1 MVYSTGRH
9 SEPFPDSA
17 NRLLAAALIFLRR
30 LSVALLLASVAVWSG
45 GCGSHGDRPIVVASV
60 SDVSSL
66 DPHLL
71 DVNHPT
77 GSVIWSLFDSLVRR
91 GPDGADL
98 PRLASSWERL
108 DELTWRFHLRSDVK
122 FQDGSPFTAAD
133 VKFSFDRMNRA
144 PFSALQQLW
153 QQTTLQEVRVVDDH
167 TIELRTSKPS
177 VTMLYWLEEA
187 FVAPQAYYSKHDAAY
202 LNTHPM
208 GSGPY
213 KLVEWVPGDHL
224 TLTANPAYFGGAPAL
239 KDVVFKVVPD
249 LSARLNGLAT
259 GDIDL
264 ALELTPDTLA
274 QANTPTSR
282 GVETLGLRKL
292 HFGIAQ
298 HSSVA
303 ALRDPRVRRALNY
316 AIDVPTMIKSLM
328 HGSTVPLASVVNPPN
343 ANPELAP
350 YGYHPDRAKQ
360 LLAEAGY
367 PNGFDL
373 DIDFTPMWGQ
383 DKDVSETVAGY
394 LTAIG
399 IRPHLHAD
407 EWNDFRRKL
416 SDASFDGLF
425 YAGWA
430 ALINP
435 PVELVI
441 FTCHQEDNASGY
453 CDPKYDEWVHSA
465 STEFDVAKR
474 KAEVDAAQK
483 IVWDDAYWIF
493 LWRAPLYAGLSNR
506 IDYTLRPDDYLEIY
520 LAKPRS

>member
-1 MVYSTGRH
+1 MRRAVLKR
-9 SEPFPDSA
+9 A
-17 NRLLAAALIFLRR
+17 CALLVLAAATLQI
-30 LSVALLLASVAVWSG
+30 S
-45 GCGSHGDRPIVVASV
+45 CGAKGDRPIVIASV

-98 PRLASSWERL
+98 PRLAESWERS
-108 DELTWRFHLRSDVK
+108 DDLTWRFHLRRDVR

-133 VKFSFDRMNRA
+133 VKFSFDRMNQP

-153 QQTTLQEVRVVDDH
+153 AQTTLRETRIIDDH
-167 TIELRTSKPS
+167 TIELVTEKPS

-187 FVAPQAYYSKHDAAY
+187 FVAPKAYYSAHDAAY

-213 KLVEWVPGDHL
+213 RLKEWVPGDHVAL
-224 TLTANPAYFGGAPAL
+224 SANADYFNGAPAF
-239 KDVVFKVVPD
+239 KDVIFKVVPD

-264 ALELTPDTLA
+264 ALELTPDTIA
-274 QANTPTSR
+274 QASGPHSR
-282 GVETLGLRKL
+282 GVEVLGLRKL
-292 HFGIAQ
+292 HFGISQ
-298 HSSVA
+298 HA
-303 ALRDPRVRRALNY
+303 KTEALRDARVRQALNY
-316 AIDVPTMIKSLM
+316 AIDVPTMIKTLM
-328 HGSTVPLASVVNPPN
+328 HGSTTPLTSVVNPPN
-343 ANPELAP
+343 ADPTLKP
-350 YGYHPDRAKQ
+350 YGYDPEKARA
-360 LLAEAGY
+360 LLAAAGY
-367 PNGFDL
+367 ANGFDL
-373 DIDFTPMWGQ
+373 DIDFTPFWGQ

-394 LTAIG
+394 LQAVG
-399 IRPHLHAD
+399 VRPHLHAD

-435 PVELVI
+435 SVELVI
-441 FTCHQEDNASGY
+441 FTCRQEDNASGY
-453 CDPKYDEWVHSA
+453 CDPRYDALVHAA
-465 STEFDVAKR
+465 STEYDDGKR
-474 KAEVDAAQK
+474 KAFIDAAQR
-483 IVWDDAYWIF
+483 IVWDQAFWIF
-493 LWRAPLYAGLSNR
+493 LWRAPLYAGLSAR
-506 IDYTLRPDDYLEIY
+506 IDYSLRPDDYVEIY
-520 LAKPRS
+520 LAKPRP

>member
-1 MVYSTGRH
+1 MRVW
-9 SEPFPDSA
+9 
-17 NRLLAAALIFLRR
+17 RLLVVLFLLNAAGLQ
-30 LSVALLLASVAVWSG
+30 S
-45 GCGSHGDRPIVVASV
+45 GCGSHGDSPIVVASV

-71 DVNHPT
+71 DINHPT

-108 DELTWRFHLRSDVK
+108 DELTWRFHLRPDVR

-153 QQTTLQEVRVVDDH
+153 AQTTLQEVRIIDDH
-167 TIELRTSKPS
+167 TIELRTQKPS

-187 FVAPQAYYSKHDAAY
+187 FVAPKAYYSAHDAAY
-202 LNTHPM
+202 LNTHPL

-213 KLVEWVPGDHL
+213 KLVEWTPGDHV
-224 TLTANPAYFGGAPAL
+224 TLTANPAYFGGPPAI

-249 LSARLNGLAT
+249 LSSRLNGLAT

-264 ALELTPDTLA
+264 ALELTPDTIT
-274 QANTPTSR
+274 QANTSHSR
-282 GVETLGLRKL
+282 AVQTLGLRKL

-298 HSSVA
+298 HSNA

-328 HGSTVPLASVVNPPN
+328 HGSTVPLTSVVNPPN
-343 ANPELAP
+343 ADPTLTA
-350 YGYHPDRAKQ
+350 YGYHPDRARQ
-360 LLAEAGY
+360 LLTEAGY

-394 LTAIG
+394 LNAVG
-399 IRPHLHAD
+399 IRTRLHAD

-416 SDASFDGLF
+416 TDQAFDGLF

-453 CDPKYDEWVHSA
+453 CDPKYDTLVHAA
-465 STEFDVAKR
+465 STEFDVARR
-474 KAEVDAAQK
+474 KEEIDSAQK
-483 IVWDDAYWIF
+483 MVWDDAYWIF

-506 IDYTLRPDDYLEIY
+506 IEYTLRPDDYLEIY

>member
-1 MVYSTGRH
+1 MH
-9 SEPFPDSA
+9 A
-17 NRLLAAALIFLRR
+17 WRLL
-30 LSVALLLASVAVWSG
+30 VAVILVLAAGFES

-71 DVNHPT
+71 DINHPT

-108 DELTWRFHLRSDVK
+108 DELTWRFHLRPDVR

-133 VKFSFDRMNRA
+133 VKFSFDRMNQA

-153 QQTTLQEVRVVDDH
+153 AQTTLQEVRIIDDH
-167 TIELRTSKPS
+167 TIELRTQKPS

-187 FVAPQAYYSKHDAAY
+187 FIAPKAYYSAHDAAY
-202 LNTHPM
+202 LNTHPL

-213 KLVEWVPGDHL
+213 KLVEWTPGDQL
-224 TLTANPAYFGGAPAL
+224 RLTANPDYFGGAPAI
-239 KDVVFKVVPD
+239 KDVIFKVVPD
-249 LSARLNGLAT
+249 LSSRLNGLAT

-264 ALELTPDTLA
+264 ALELTPDTIT
-274 QANTPTSR
+274 QANTSHSQ
-282 GVETLGLRKL
+282 GVQTLGLRKL

-298 HSSVA
+298 HPNA

-328 HGSTVPLASVVNPPN
+328 HGSTVPLTSAVNPPN
-343 ANPELAP
+343 ADPTLTA
-350 YGYHPDRAKQ
+350 YGYHPDRARQ
-360 LLAEAGY
+360 LLTEAGY

-394 LTAIG
+394 LNAVG
-399 IRPHLHAD
+399 IRTRLHAD

-416 SDASFDGLF
+416 SDQTFDGLF

-453 CDPKYDEWVHSA
+453 CDPQYDNLVHAA
-465 STEFDVAKR
+465 STEFDATR
-474 KAEVDAAQK
+474 RNAEIDSAQK
-483 IVWDDAYWIF
+483 IVWENAYWIF
-493 LWRAPLYAGLSNR
+493 LWRAPLFAGLSHR
-506 IDYTLRPDDYLEIY
+506 IEYTLRPDDYLEIY
-520 LAKPRS
+520 LAKPRP

>member
-1 MVYSTGRH
+1 MIATELTR
-9 SEPFPDSA
+9 P
-17 NRLLAAALIFLRR
+17 LL
-30 LSVALLLASVAVWSG
+30 VALTLLSAAVVQT
-45 GCGSHGDRPIVVASV
+45 GCGSHGDKPIVIASV
-60 SDVSSL
+60 GDVSSL

-91 GPDGADL
+91 GPDGTDL
-98 PRLASSWERL
+98 PRLAVSWERL
-108 DELTWRFHLRSDVK
+108 DELTWRFHLRPGVK

-133 VKFSFDRMNRA
+133 VKFSFERMNQA

-153 QQTTLQEVRVVDDH
+153 AQTTLQQVRIVDDH
-167 TIELRTSKPS
+167 TVDLRTQKPS

-187 FVAPQAYYSKHDAAY
+187 FIAPQAFYSAHDAGY
-202 LNTHPM
+202 LNSHPM

-213 KLVEWVPGDHL
+213 KLVEWTPGDHI
-224 TLTANPAYFGGAPAL
+224 TLTASPEYFNGAPPL
-239 KDVVFKVVPD
+239 KEVIFKVVPD
-249 LSARLNGLAT
+249 LSARLNELET
-259 GDIDL
+259 GDVDL
-264 ALELTPDTLA
+264 ALELTPDTIA
-274 QANTPTSR
+274 QANTAHSR

-292 HFGIAQ
+292 HFGISQ

-316 AIDVPTMIKSLM
+316 AIDAPTMIKSLM

-343 ANPELAP
+343 ADPTLSP
-350 YGYHPDRAKQ
+350 YGYHPERARQ
-360 LLAEAGY
+360 LLSEAGY
-367 PNGFDL
+367 ANGFDL

-394 LTAIG
+394 LNAVG
-399 IRPHLHAD
+399 IRTRLHAD

-416 SDASFDGLF
+416 SDQAFNGLF

-453 CDPKYDEWVHSA
+453 CDPGYDELVHSA
-465 STEFDVAKR
+465 STEFDAVKR
-474 KAEVDAAQK
+474 KALIDAAQK
-483 IVWDDAYWIF
+483 VVWDDAYWIF
-493 LWRAPLYAGLSNR
+493 LWRAPLYAGMSNR
-506 IDYTLRPDDYLEIY
+506 IDYTLRPDDYVEIY

>member
-1 MVYSTGRH
+1 
-9 SEPFPDSA
+9 
-17 NRLLAAALIFLRR
+17 
-30 LSVALLLASVAVWSG
+30 
-45 GCGSHGDRPIVVASV
+45 
-60 SDVSSL
+60 
-66 DPHLL
+66 
-71 DVNHPT
+71 
-77 GSVIWSLFDSLVRR
+77 
-91 GPDGADL
+91 
-98 PRLASSWERL
+98 
-108 DELTWRFHLRSDVK
+108 
-122 FQDGSPFTAAD
+122 
-133 VKFSFDRMNRA
+133 
-144 PFSALQQLW
+144 
-153 QQTTLQEVRVVDDH
+153 
-167 TIELRTSKPS
+167 
-177 VTMLYWLEEA
+177 MLYWLEEA
-187 FVAPQAYYSKHDAAY
+187 FVAPKAYYSAHDAAY
-202 LNTHPM
+202 LNTHPL

-213 KLVEWVPGDHL
+213 KLVEWTPGDHV
-224 TLTANPAYFGGAPAL
+224 TLTANPDYFGGAPAI

-249 LSARLNGLAT
+249 LSSRLNGLAT

-264 ALELTPDTLA
+264 ALELTPDTIA
-274 QANTPTSR
+274 QANTSHSH
-282 GVETLGLRKL
+282 GVQTLGLRKL

-298 HSSVA
+298 HSNA

-328 HGSTVPLASVVNPPN
+328 HGSTAPLGSVVNPPN
-343 ANPELAP
+343 ADPTLTA
-350 YGYHPDRAKQ
+350 YGYHPDRARQ
-360 LLAEAGY
+360 LLTEAGY

-394 LTAIG
+394 LNAVG
-399 IRPHLHAD
+399 IRTRLHAD

-416 SDASFDGLF
+416 SDQAFDGLF

-453 CDPKYDEWVHSA
+453 CDPKYDSLVHAA
-465 STEFDVAKR
+465 STEFDVARR
-474 KAEVDAAQK
+474 KEEIDGAQK

-506 IDYTLRPDDYLEIY
+506 IEYTLRPDDYLEIY

>member
-1 MVYSTGRH
+1 MQAWRSLV
-9 SEPFPDSA
+9 
-17 NRLLAAALIFLRR
+17 ALI
-30 LSVALLLASVAVWSG
+30 LLNAAGLQS

-71 DVNHPT
+71 DINHPT

-108 DELTWRFHLRSDVK
+108 DGLTWRFHLRPDVK
-122 FQDGSPFTAAD
+122 FHDGSPFTAAD
-133 VKFSFDRMNRA
+133 VKFSFDRMNQP

-153 QQTTLQEVRVVDDH
+153 AQTTLQEVRIIDDH
-167 TIELRTSKPS
+167 TIELRTQKPS

-187 FVAPQAYYSKHDAAY
+187 FVAPKAYYSAHDAAY
-202 LNTHPM
+202 LNTHPL

-213 KLVEWVPGDHL
+213 KLVEWTPGDHV
-224 TLTANPAYFGGAPAL
+224 TLTANPSYFGGAPAI

-249 LSARLNGLAT
+249 LSSRLNGLAT

-264 ALELTPDTLA
+264 ALELTPDTIT
-274 QANTPTSR
+274 QANTPQSR
-282 GVETLGLRKL
+282 GMQTLGLRKL

-298 HSSVA
+298 HSNA

-316 AIDVPTMIKSLM
+316 AIDAPTMIKSLM
-328 HGSTVPLASVVNPPN
+328 HGSTVPLTSVVNPPN
-343 ANPELAP
+343 ADPTLAA
-350 YGYHPDRAKQ
+350 YGYHPDRARQ
-360 LLAEAGY
+360 LLTEAGY

-394 LTAIG
+394 LNAVG
-399 IRPHLHAD
+399 IRTRLHAD

-416 SDASFDGLF
+416 SDQTFDGLF

-453 CDPKYDEWVHSA
+453 CDPKYDNLVHAA
-465 STEFDVAKR
+465 STEFDAARR
-474 KAEVDAAQK
+474 KAEIDSAQR

-493 LWRAPLYAGLSNR
+493 LWRAPLFAGLSNR
-506 IDYTLRPDDYLEIY
+506 IEYTLRPDDYLEIY
-520 LAKPRS
+520 LARPRS

>member
-1 MVYSTGRH
+1 MSRAGFSYLGT
-9 SEPFPDSA
+9 
-17 NRLLAAALIFLRR
+17 RLGAALVLVAAALQI
-30 LSVALLLASVAVWSG
+30 
-45 GCGSHGDRPIVVASV
+45 GCGAKGERPIVVASV

-98 PRLASSWERL
+98 PRLAESWERR
-108 DELTWRFHLRSDVK
+108 DDLTWRFHLRHGVK

-133 VKFSFDRMNRA
+133 VKFSFDRMNQT

-153 QQTTLQEVRVVDDH
+153 PQTTLREVRVIDDD
-167 TIELRTSKPS
+167 TVELVTDKPS

-187 FVAPQAYYSKHDAAY
+187 FIAPKAYYSAHDAAY
-202 LNTHPM
+202 LNTHPL

-213 KLVEWVPGDHL
+213 KLKEWIPGDHV
-224 TLTANPAYFGGAPAL
+224 TLTANADYFNGAPAL
-239 KDVVFKVVPD
+239 KEVIFKVVPD

-264 ALELTPDTLA
+264 ALELTPDTFA
-274 QANTPTSR
+274 QANTPHSR
-282 GVETLGLRKL
+282 GEQVLGLRKL

-298 HSSVA
+298 HSKLT
-303 ALRDPRVRRALNY
+303 ALQDARVRQALNY
-316 AIDVPTMIKSLM
+316 AIDVPTMIRTLM
-328 HGSTVPLASVVNPPN
+328 HGATTPLTSVVNPPN
-343 ANPELAP
+343 SDPTLTP
-350 YGYHPDRAKQ
+350 YRYDPDKARA
-360 LLAEAGY
+360 LLAAAGY
-367 PNGFDL
+367 AQGFDL
-373 DIDFTPMWGQ
+373 DIDFTPFWGQ

-394 LTAIG
+394 LQAVG

-435 PVELVI
+435 SVELVI
-441 FTCHQEDNASGY
+441 FTCQQEDNASGY
-453 CDPKYDEWVHSA
+453 CDPRYDALVHA
-465 STEFDVAKR
+465 AGTEYDPAKR
-474 KAEVDAAQK
+474 KALTDAAQK
-483 IVWDDAYWIF
+483 IVWDQAYWVF
-493 LWRAPLYAGLSNR
+493 LWRAPVYAGLSNR
-506 IDYTLRPDDYLEIY
+506 IDYALRPDDYVEIY
-520 LAKPRS
+520 LAKPRP

>member
-1 MVYSTGRH
+1 MLARRLTSSFV
-9 SEPFPDSA
+9 
-17 NRLLAAALIFLRR
+17 LLAAAVL
-30 LSVALLLASVAVWSG
+30 VN
-45 GCGSHGDRPIVVASV
+45 GCGSRGSRPIVVASV
-60 SDVSSL
+60 SDVSTL

-98 PRLASSWERL
+98 PRLAQSWERV
-108 DELTWRFHLRSDVK
+108 DELTWRFHLRPDVK

-133 VKFSFDRMNRA
+133 VKFSFDRMNKA

-153 QQTTLQEVRVVDDH
+153 AQTTLQEVRVIDPH
-167 TIELRTSKPS
+167 TVELRTQKPS

-187 FVAPQAYYSKHDAAY
+187 FVAPQAYYSAHDEGF
-202 LNTHPM
+202 LNTHPL

-213 KLVEWVPGDHL
+213 RLVEWIPGDHL
-224 TLTANPAYFGGAPAL
+224 TLSANAGYFGGAPAL

-249 LSARLNGLAT
+249 LSSRLNGLAT

-264 ALELTPDTLA
+264 ALELTPDTIA
-274 QANTPTSR
+274 QASTAHSR
-282 GVETLGLRKL
+282 GVQTLGLRKL

-298 HSSVA
+298 HSSLA

-343 ANPELAP
+343 ADPTLAP
-350 YGYHPDRAKQ
+350 YGYHPDKARQ

-367 PNGFDL
+367 PQGFDL

-394 LTAIG
+394 LNAVG
-399 IRPHLHAD
+399 IRTHLHAD
-407 EWNDFRRKL
+407 EWTDFRRKL
-416 SDASFDGLF
+416 SDQTFDGLF

-453 CDPKYDEWVHSA
+453 CDPKYDDLVHAA
-465 STEFDVAKR
+465 STEFDAAKR
-474 KAEVDAAQK
+474 KVQIDAAQQ

-493 LWRAPLYAGLSNR
+493 LWRAPLYAGMSDR

-520 LAKPRS
+520 LAKPRP

>member
-1 MVYSTGRH
+1 MVVM
-9 SEPFPDSA
+9 
-17 NRLLAAALIFLRR
+17 R
-30 LSVALLLASVAVWSG
+30 LSRCLFAVLLLAGLAS
-45 GCGSHGDRPIVVASV
+45 CGSQGERPIVVASV
-60 SDVSSL
+60 SDVSTL

-98 PRLASSWERL
+98 PRLAVSWERL
-108 DELTWRFHLRSDVK
+108 DELTWRFHLRTDVK
-122 FQDGSPFTAAD
+122 FQNGAMLTAAD
-133 VKFSFDRMNRA
+133 VKFSFDRMNKA

-153 QQTTLQEVRVVDDH
+153 QQTTLQEVRVVDAH
-167 TIELRTSKPS
+167 TVELRTSKPS

-187 FVAPQAYYSKHDAAY
+187 FVAPQSYYSAHDAPY
-202 LNTHPM
+202 LNAHPL

-213 KLVEWVPGDHL
+213 KLVEWVPGDHV
-224 TLTANPAYFGGAPAL
+224 TLTANPNYFGGAPAL
-239 KDVVFKVVPD
+239 KEVVFKVVPD
-249 LSARLNGLAT
+249 LNARLNGLAT

-264 ALELTPDTLA
+264 ALELTPDTIA
-274 QANTPTSR
+274 QANTASSR
-282 GVETLGLRKL
+282 GIETLGLRKL
-292 HFGIAQ
+292 HFGISQ

-316 AIDVPTMIKSLM
+316 AIDVPTMLRTLM

-343 ANPELAP
+343 AAPDLAP
-350 YGYHPDRAKQ
+350 YGYHPERAKQ
-360 LLAEAGY
+360 LLVEAGF

-394 LTAIG
+394 LNAVG
-399 IRPHLHAD
+399 IRTHLHAD

-435 PVELVI
+435 SVELVI

-453 CDPKYDEWVHSA
+453 CDPKYDELVHAA
-465 STEFDVAKR
+465 STDFDPARR
-474 KAEVDAAQK
+474 KAETDAAQK

-506 IDYTLRPDDYLEIY
+506 IDYTLRPDDYVEIY
-520 LAKPRS
+520 LAKPRP